1 MPLRITLSNR
11 VIGPV
16 LTTAVVVADDV
27 DVVAGVVL
35 LTPPPPPPA
44 PQPESIALRP
54 MARSISKICGLEH
67 VRAIN
72 IVLII
77 LFFLCIYNN
86 SVYLLIRA
94 ASKTCKLGRVP
105 VQCG

>member
-1 MPLRITLSNR
+1 MPLRITLPNR

-27 DVVAGVVL
+27 DVVAGVVVL
-35 LTPPPPPPA
+35 PPPPPPPA
-44 PQPESIALRP
+44 PQPESVALRP
-54 MARSISKICGLEH
+54 MARSHRNNCGLEH

-77 LFFLCIYNN
+77 LLFLFSI
-86 SVYLLIRA
+86 
-94 ASKTCKLGRVP
+94 
-105 VQCG
+105 